1 MNLHSIYIDCI
12 ILHRDISPTL
22 KLDDGSLVA
31 PGASI
36 VLLAVLP
43 DTGLDVWV
51 PSRKC
56 MVRIPIPIGHGLVLP
71 ADTVHRGINRTDSAP
86 DLALHLRLHWYVC
99 RHELTYIPDGT
110 LNEQTDNELDGED
123 YPLHVNTMQHE
134 DLSWP

>member
-1 MNLHSIYIDCI
+1 MQQRR
-12 ILHRDISPTL
+12 HRDISPTL

-71 ADTVHRGINRTDSAP
+71 ADTVHRGIEFGSSFLGNNRTDSAP
-86 DLALHLRLHWYVC
+86 GLALHLRLHWYV
-99 RHELTYIPDGT
+99 
-110 LNEQTDNELDGED
+110 
-123 YPLHVNTMQHE
+123 
-134 DLSWP
+134 